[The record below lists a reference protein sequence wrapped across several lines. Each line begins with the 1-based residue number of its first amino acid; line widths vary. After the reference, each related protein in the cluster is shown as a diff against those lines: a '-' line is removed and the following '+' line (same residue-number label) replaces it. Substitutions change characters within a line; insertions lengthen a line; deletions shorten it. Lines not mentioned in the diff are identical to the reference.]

1 MKKTYELSQ
10 KIGKHILIMIG
21 ILIIPIAISSCS
33 DDDEI
38 ALTKTQLLTQ
48 APWKYSTISTGDATF
63 DVLFQVLFTGFTITF
78 NTDGTTSV
86 TFPSDPSGSANGTWE
101 FTTNETKILLDKGTM
116 DEQTF
121 DIESLTA
128 ATIVFTFTDPDFS
141 GLITLTLV
149 H

>member
-1 MKKTYELSQ
+1 MKKTYELSR
-10 KIGKHILIMIG
+10 KIGKKLLIIVG
-21 ILIIPIAISSCS
+21 ILIIPFAISSCS
-33 DDDEI
+33 DDDEV

-48 APWKYSTISTGDATF
+48 SSWKFSAVSTGDPTF
-63 DVLFQVLFTGFTITF
+63 DAFFQLFFTGFTITF
-78 NTDGTTSV
+78 NTDGTTLV
-86 TFPSDPSGSANGTWE
+86 TFASDSETGIWE

-128 ATIVFTFTDPDFS
+128 ATLVFTFTDPDFS

>member
-1 MKKTYELSQ
+1 MKRTYEFSR
-10 KIGKHILIMIG
+10 KIGKNLLIIVG
-21 ILIIPIAISSCS
+21 ILMIPFAISSCS

-38 ALTKTQLLTQ
+38 ALTKTQLLTLS
-48 APWKYSTISTGDATF
+48 PWKYSTITTGDATF
-63 DVLFQVLFTGFTITF
+63 DALFQLVFTGFTITF

-86 TFPSDPSGSANGTWE
+86 SFPSEPSVNGTWE
-101 FTTNETKILLDKGTM
+101 FTTDETKILLDKGTM

-128 ATIVFTFTDPDFS
+128 AKLVFTFTDPDFN

>member
-38 ALTKTQLLTQ
+38 AFTKTQLLTQ

-63 DVLFQVLFTGFTITF
+63 DALFQLFFTGFTITF
-78 NTDGTTSV
+78 NTDGTTLV
-86 TFPSDPSGSANGTWE
+86 TFASDSETGTWE

-128 ATIVFTFTDPDFS
+128 ATLVFTFTDPDFS

>member
-1 MKKTYELSQ
+1 MV
-10 KIGKHILIMIG
+10 G
-21 ILIIPIAISSCS
+21 ILIIPFAISSCS
-33 DDDEI
+33 SDDEI

-48 APWKYSTISTGDATF
+48 APWKFSTISTGDVTA
-63 DVLFQVLFTGFTITF
+63 DALFQLVFTGFTITF

-86 TFPSDPSGSANGTWE
+86 SFPSEPSVNGTWE

-121 DIESLTA
+121 DIQSLTA
-128 ATIVFTFTDPDFS
+128 ATLVFTFADPDFS